1 MKRIVSLIL
10 VLLIAVS
17 TCAVA
22 VSAADLAETSA
33 AGYPE
38 LKAVN
43 VTKDGVRITWNSY
56 PNAYKY
62 RVFCKIDNAKNWKK
76 LADTDKLY
84 YDYIGAPM
92 ITEIRYTVRAMDK
105 KGNFISGYDSV
116 GFTCWRFFTPD
127 VTKVENIAGG
137 VRLTTYTDNSGY
149 SGFISFYTPKYP
161 LAVFVKG
168 GTYGNSWKLLGYSDK
183 TVLDVPISRNNSG
196 QKLSFTVRY
205 VDTGGEY
212 RSYFNAGKSIT
223 HIAAPTLTG
232 ATVNGGQ
239 KLTVNKVKGAA
250 KYRVFVRENNGWKKL
265 GDTTSSIVNKNIKYG
280 TSYNYTVRALNAS
293 GQFISG
299 YYNNGFSIA
308 CIAPPQITS
317 ITQSYDCLKLS
328 WNKDKQTSFYRIYRK
343 APGEKSWTR
352 IGDTAATYYN
362 DYDVEPNAKYTYTL
376 RCIDLNGYYGS
387 YYDPAGKS
395 QTYNGTPKIFAAENS
410 DDGIELYYMTDSDRI
425 ASYRIFIKE
434 DDKWKAIANSTDFH
448 YTYKNAK
455 LNATYIFTVRG
466 LDKNGKYCTGYYDP
480 GFYVNYRKNA
490 ETTVNEDSLF
500 GSLKAQLWG
509 YMEYDDENVLNFD
522 NAMWTFAVD
531 SGCYGDNCGNVTENL
546 MSMGDRRIRDFY
558 QEILDFGF
566 DRSPDLYRIER
577 IKNEGYNGYQYYLL
591 LGYSEETD

>member
-10 VLLIAVS
+10 VMLIAMSVCS
-17 TCAVA
+17 VA
-22 VSAADLAETSA
+22 VSAADLAETA
-33 AGYPE
+33 ATDYPK

-92 ITEIRYTVRAMDK
+92 LTKVVYTVRAMDK
-105 KGNFISGYDSV
+105 KGNFISGYNTS

-183 TVLDVPISRNNSG
+183 TVIDVPISRNNSG

-265 GDTTSSIVNKNIKYG
+265 GDTTSSILNKNVKYG
-280 TSYNYTVRALNAS
+280 RPYNYTVRAMNAS

-299 YYNNGFSIA
+299 YYSGGFSIA
-308 CIAPPQITS
+308 CIATPQITS
-317 ITQSYDCLKLS
+317 VSRGYESLKLT
-328 WNKDKQTSFYRIYRK
+328 WKKDSQTSYYRIFRK
-343 APGEKSWTR
+343 APGEKSWTS
-352 IGDTAATYYN
+352 IADTASTYYN
-362 DYDVEPNAKYTYTL
+362 DYNVDTNTKYTYTL
-376 RCIDLNGYYGS
+376 RCIDQNGYYGS
-387 YYDPAGKS
+387 YYDTVGKS
-395 QTYNGTPKIFAAENS
+395 QTYIDTPSIFAAENS
-410 DDGIELYYMTDSDRI
+410 EDGIDLYWYNNDNI
-425 ASYRIFIKE
+425 ASYRLFVKDGE
-434 DDKWKAIANSTDFH
+434 SWKVVADTTDRH
-448 YTYKNAK
+448 YTYTDAK
-455 LNATYIFTVRG
+455 LNSTYIFTVRG
-466 LDKNGKYCTGYYDP
+466 MDQNGKFCTGYYAP
-480 GFYVNYRKNA
+480 GFYVTYHKDA
-490 ETTVNEDSLF
+490 ETKVDEEKLLDELD
-500 GSLKAQLWG
+500 AQIRG
-509 YMEYDDENVLNFD
+509 GVHYDDEGVLDFD

-531 SGCYGDNCGNVTENL
+531 SGCYGDNCGDVNRNL
-546 MSMGDRRIRDFY
+546 QIMGGTRILNFY
-558 QEILDFGF
+558 QEILDF
-566 DRSPDLYRIER
+566 DQNNKPDLYRIDR
-577 IKNEGYNGYQYYLL
+577 IKNEGYDGYRYYLL
-591 LGYSEETD
+591 LGNID